1 MKIVALMFIFFQ
13 GDFSK
18 QNRNEDEKIMR
29 KKKENKYSH
38 NEMILI

>member
-18 QNRNEDEKIMR
+18 QNRNEDEKIMT
-29 KKKENKYSH
+29 KKKRKQ
-38 NEMILI
+38 ILSQ